1 MVFEWNETAFRIDRL
16 QPNSEILLERVED
29 GLLSIVTRAT
39 LLAEYAQGNISART
53 AENESVQIAIPVFSR
68 PLDELPERVRQE
80 VTRRRRYL
88 EGILARG
95 PLRFTGAYLKPL
107 IKQVAV
113 EIGDSKPPCVTTFY
127 RWALRFKTSND
138 TRSLIPR
145 TDLRGS
151 KKLRQSE
158 RILKLA
164 SEAVAEAFKASPQAT
179 GPNIYTRLVAKI
191 NAENARLLPDE
202 RIRTPSIRT
211 VYRLLAR
218 ADAYETACLREGKA
232 AADKRF
238 RIGKAGVRVTRILE
252 RVEIDHTPLDLFL
265 IDEKTWLPLGR
276 PTLTV
281 IIDHFSR
288 MLLGYYLSFGSP
300 STAAVMGSLR
310 HAILPKT
317 LANEAVPDL
326 KIEHSW
332 PCYGRPDVFVVDNG
346 MEFHSND
353 FESVA
358 YDLSVRIQYCP
369 KHQPRFKGVVER
381 YLKTINYFFAHQL
394 PGTSFARFYQ
404 RGDYDPQKC
413 ALLTFAEFKHIFEK
427 WVVDVYSQTLHR
439 GLDTTPW
446 ARWHEGLAQYEPEL
460 PEDLH
465 VLQRRI
471 GLVKSRCLRR
481 DGIQINGIRY
491 NADALQPIL
500 SAYGEGVQVRVSYDA
515 EDLGE
520 IQVWGPNDADPVSV
534 LALDQAFACG
544 LTLRQNEIVRDLL
557 REQGAAAE
565 DTVALERARHELAH
579 SISQLM
585 VSRKQTARR
594 RGAALKGISSN
605 LPGGTAPPAAPPT
618 KPFPAAKPSSPG
630 QANFTKDEP
639 PKPLATFQLKG
650 RSAEQP

>member
-1 MVFEWNETAFRIDRL
+1 MAFEWNGTTFRIDRL
-16 QPNSEILLERVED
+16 QPNSDILLERVED

-53 AENESVQIAIPVFSR
+53 AENDSVQIAIPVFSR
-68 PLDELPERVRQE
+68 PLDELPERERQE

-151 KKLRQSE
+151 KRLRQSE

-164 SEAVAEAFKASPQAT
+164 SEAVAEAFEASPLAT
-179 GPNIYTRLVAKI
+179 GSNIYTRLIAKI

-238 RIGKAGVRVTRILE
+238 KIGKAGVRVTRILE

-317 LANEAVPDL
+317 LANEVIPNL
-326 KIEHSW
+326 KIEHAW
-332 PCYGRPDVFVVDNG
+332 PCFGRPDVFVVDNG

-439 GLDTTPW
+439 GLGTTPW
-446 ARWHEGLAQYEPEL
+446 TRWHEGLIHYEPEL
-460 PEDLH
+460 PKDLR

-471 GLVKSRCLRR
+471 GLVKSRRLRR
-481 DGIQINGIRY
+481 DGIQLNGIRY
-491 NADALQPIL
+491 NAD
-500 SAYGEGVQVRVSYDA
+500 
-515 EDLGE
+515 
-520 IQVWGPNDADPVSV
+520 
-534 LALDQAFACG
+534 C
-544 LTLRQNEIVRDLL
+544 
-557 REQGAAAE
+557 
-565 DTVALERARHELAH
+565 H
-579 SISQLM
+579 
-585 VSRKQTARR
+585 RR
-594 RGAALKGISSN
+594 M
-605 LPGGTAPPAAPPT
+605 
-618 KPFPAAKPSSPG
+618 
-630 QANFTKDEP
+630 
-639 PKPLATFQLKG
+639 
-650 RSAEQP
+650 